1 MSNLISVVKGK
12 LDALRWNFIII
23 GVVLL
28 ILSILIVWTDIILR
42 LLVGL
47 FVLLF
52 SYCLFYVAHKIHVI
66 RKHLG

>member
-1 MSNLISVVKGK
+1 MSVIKGK

-23 GVVLL
+23 GIVLL
-28 ILSILIVWTDIILR
+28 ILAVLIVWTPILLR

-47 FVLLF
+47 FILLF
-52 SYCLFYVAHKIHVI
+52 SYCLFYVAHKIHSI

>member
-1 MSNLISVVKGK
+1 MSVIKGK

-28 ILSILIVWTDIILR
+28 ILAVLIVWTPILLR
-42 LLVGL
+42 LLVAL